1 MTKYDV
7 VIVGAGQAG
16 YSTASILRK
25 QGYEGSIK
33 LLGNE
38 KFPPYQRPPLSKKYL
53 LGQMKPERLLLR
65 KEQFYSENAIDF
77 ESGSSVESID
87 LESRQLHTSSG
98 SLSFENAVLATGSSP
113 LSLPASMG
121 GELEG
126 VYSIR
131 SIVDID
137 NIRRNLSSIKNLL
150 IIGGGYIGLEAAA
163 VFRQLDVKVT
173 IVEATDRI
181 LKRVAAQ
188 ECAQYFH
195 QLHESNGVSFRESS
209 RVKQIHSPTNST
221 NAGALRV
228 ELDEGEELYVDAVI
242 VGIGATPNSQLA
254 KDSGLSCDQTS
265 QGILVDGQCRT
276 SHSNVW
282 AAGDCA
288 AFKFR
293 DSVIRLESVQNATDQ
308 AANVAQN
315 IIGLAN
321 GQQSAYAPLPWFW
334 SDQYDVKLQIAGL
347 NMGYTTVIQRAG
359 PKPGSTSFW
368 YFKETKL
375 IAVDAINDAT
385 AFMTARKL
393 LEQKTKVQPTTLQ
406 NPDLEIKSLLQN

>member
-173 IVEATDRI
+173 I
-181 LKRVAAQ
+181 
-188 ECAQYFH
+188 
-195 QLHESNGVSFRESS
+195 
-209 RVKQIHSPTNST
+209 
-221 NAGALRV
+221 
-228 ELDEGEELYVDAVI
+228 I